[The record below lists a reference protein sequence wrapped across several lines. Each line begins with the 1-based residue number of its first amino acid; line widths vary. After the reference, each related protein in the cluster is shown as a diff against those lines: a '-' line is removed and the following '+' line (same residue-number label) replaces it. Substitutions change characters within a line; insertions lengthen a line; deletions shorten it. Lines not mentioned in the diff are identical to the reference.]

1 MLPCLHIHYYLTTT
15 WSTLDLMSLP
25 LFAFKLYVPALSSR
39 FAFPFGFVFALIFS
53 PFVSETAV
61 TTALSSGAPLA
72 PLVTRTVNG
81 LSAAAD
87 LGPSSFSGIDAAAGL
102 S

>member
-1 MLPCLHIHYYLTTT
+1 
-15 WSTLDLMSLP
+15 
-25 LFAFKLYVPALSSR
+25 
-39 FAFPFGFVFALIFS
+39 
-53 PFVSETAV
+53 VSETAV